1 MNTPVIN
8 VSSGE
13 PSGRWKIWAKWFALM
28 ALPLIVALVIASTQL
43 GRDYPFLIF
52 VVLPVLL
59 YRFRL
64 AEQRLELLIEQHVVQ
79 VTLFMDIRNRVW
91 IDWSSQHSHGRT
103 HIGNWPRVPIWL
115 DHEIELGGRRYN
127 LRIYAKHFPGGYMVS
142 NAGRGFHMK
151 VIDNR
156 FCF

>member
-1 MNTPVIN
+1 
-8 VSSGE
+8 
-13 PSGRWKIWAKWFALM
+13 M

-91 IDWSSQHSHGRT
+91 IDWSSQHSRGRAC
-103 HIGNWPRVPIWL
+103 IGKWPRVPIWL

-127 LRIYAKHFPGGYMVS
+127 LRIDAKHFPGGYMVS
-142 NAGRGFHMK
+142 NVGRGFHMK